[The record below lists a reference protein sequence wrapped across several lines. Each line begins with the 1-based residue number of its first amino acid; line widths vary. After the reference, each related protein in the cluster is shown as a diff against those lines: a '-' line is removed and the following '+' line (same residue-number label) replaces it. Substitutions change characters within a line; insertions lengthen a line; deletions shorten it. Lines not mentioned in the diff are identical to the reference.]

1 MARTETLSP
10 RPTRPRLATW
20 PPITSL
26 HCGLDRLRI
35 ASRRACVPTRTC
47 VLPACRSARAVDR
60 ARHWPTQRKRPS
72 GPAAAGRLQTT
83 GCVPTFAAR
92 ILSCWVPACPRA
104 RWLYS
109 GPPGALL
116 LLLAPAVPWLLLGGR
131 TRIGARLIPLSAASP
146 GTASTSTPSGL
157 WPALSSRSGTND
169 CRLVVIHPLGMLH
182 STGRRAMQP
191 FQDPSIYFLPRLNFS
206 LALRRYS

>member
-20 PPITSL
+20 PPIKSL

-72 GPAAAGRLQTT
+72 VRPVR
-83 GCVPTFAAR
+83 
-92 ILSCWVPACPRA
+92 PR
-104 RWLYS
+104 
-109 GPPGALL
+109 PG
-116 LLLAPAVPWLLLGGR
+116 
-131 TRIGARLIPLSAASP
+131 
-146 GTASTSTPSGL
+146 
-157 WPALSSRSGTND
+157 D
-169 CRLVVIHPLGMLH
+169 
-182 STGRRAMQP
+182 
-191 FQDPSIYFLPRLNFS
+191 
-206 LALRRYS
+206 